1 MCVVIVV
8 TKPFISAPCGVSD
21 IVNVIACHA
30 EDRGPIPGGPK
41 SFFSKKLQYH
51 VLCTYDRKII
61 FN

>member
-30 EDRGPIPGGPK
+30 EDRGSIPGGPEI
-41 SFFSKKLQYH
+41 FFLQEITISCFVY
-51 VLCTYDRKII
+51 I
-61 FN
+61 